1 MRRSVQS
8 TLFVVVVA
16 GLASLAS
23 LGCDKLKPGGGEARG
38 SQPISSITAGTASAP
53 PVPTPP
59 ASASAGID
67 PNASEL
73 EQAKAYSKGGQL
85 WLARLVLEQ
94 KALGDSGTRDEASYL
109 ADLCQEQG
117 DQACLDAC
125 GKKLGKKLVL
135 AKAGPERKD
144 AGVAALPSAEA
155 EDNSDFGKARALMLK
170 GQNAKARAIL
180 EPRVLENKASREE
193 VRLLLEVCRVQKDKM
208 CMALCQSRIGG

>member
-8 TLFVVVVA
+8 AFFA
-16 GLASLAS
+16 LAAVLAA
-23 LGCDKLKPGGGEARG
+23 LGCDKLKPGGGDARG
-38 SQPISSITAGTASAP
+38 SQPVASISASSSSP
-53 PVPTPP
+53 PVPSPP
-59 ASASAGID
+59 ASASASAGID

-94 KALGDSGTRDEASYL
+94 KALGEGGTREEASYL

-117 DQACLDAC
+117 DQACLDSC

-135 AKAGPERKD
+135 AKAGAKD
-144 AGVAALPSAEA
+144 AGAAALPSAEA

-170 GQNAKARAIL
+170 GQNAKARALL

-208 CMALCQSRIGG
+208 CMALCQSRLGA